1 MADALEYI
9 GLGTVDNDGSGDSL
23 KTAGEKVNRHI
34 RRTIGRNIPKS
45 ADFNLLA
52 ENCNDFIICDTT
64 SADITVTFK
73 LEDETDYLYPDNSTL
88 RLINIGINDLIL
100 DGEIVGEDEVTIT
113 GNFVI
118 KKYCVVDVRYLGD
131 NEWIVDNSSV
141 NPSKAAASDINTGTD
156 DDKYVTSKAIAD
168 SNVAT
173 IYDVIA
179 GIRPEDNDFTLSA
192 SYINHLHRVNKATA
206 VTITF
211 PKNAVVAI
219 PVNSVYP
226 FEQTGAGI
234 LTLAP
239 VDEDVTLNSN
249 GGALKSWG
257 QYSVIYAIKVD
268 TNVWTIYGGSV

>member
-9 GLGTVDNDGSGDSL
+9 GLGTVDNDGTGDSL

-118 KKYCVVDVRYLGD
+118 KKYCVVDIRYLGD

-156 DDKYVTSKAIAD
+156 DDKFVTSKAIAD
-168 SNVAT
+168 SNLRGLSISRSLNDSANLASGDIGKCVIMDAAAAKTLT
-173 IYDVIA
+173 IPEALMVEGETIA
-179 GIRPEDNDFTLSA
+179 VLTIGA
-192 SYINHLHRVNKATA
+192 GQ
-206 VTITF
+206 VTI
-211 PKNAVVAI
+211 AVANGSDQAI
-219 PVNSVYP
+219 NTACKTPGQDTMIAIYCIDDTADDEVFKVI
-226 FEQTGAGI
+226 GGI
-234 LTLAP
+234 A
-239 VDEDVTLNSN
+239 
-249 GGALKSWG
+249 
-257 QYSVIYAIKVD
+257 
-268 TNVWTIYGGSV
+268 